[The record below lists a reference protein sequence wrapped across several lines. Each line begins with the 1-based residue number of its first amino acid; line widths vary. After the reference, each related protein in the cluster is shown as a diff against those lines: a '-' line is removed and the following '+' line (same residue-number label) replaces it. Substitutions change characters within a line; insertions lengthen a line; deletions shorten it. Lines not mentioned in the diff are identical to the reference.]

1 MGWGGFIRS
10 VQLLAGLAGGAALVA
25 IATGW
30 DGPREVLVAFAIVAL
45 AVSELALSAALAGAR
60 RRGGEAERAVVE
72 GEARTRHILDRSQ
85 EAYIAIDSRGS
96 VTAWNRAAE
105 TMFGW
110 SRDETDG
117 RALSELII
125 PESMRRAH
133 NEGIERYLRTG
144 HGPVVG
150 PRIELT
156 GVHRSG
162 REIPIEVSVTALEED
177 GDYSFHG
184 FVRDIT
190 ERKLLERQQARLL
203 AQAEETAR
211 IDALTR
217 LPNRRAW
224 DEQLIRELARA
235 RREGR
240 SLCVAILDL
249 DRFKLY
255 NDANGHPAGDRLLRT
270 AGSAWKLA
278 VRASDFIARYGG
290 EEFAVLLPDCGLE
303 EAETVIERLRGVTPE
318 AQTVSAG
325 IAEWN
330 VFESTA
336 ALIDRVDFALY
347 RAKRDGRDRSVCA
360 ASGSGVAPSR

>member
-10 VQLLAGLAGGAALVA
+10 LQLLAGLAGRVALVA

-45 AVSELALSAALAGAR
+45 AVS
-60 RRGGEAERAVVE
+60 
-72 GEARTRHILDRSQ
+72 
-85 EAYIAIDSRGS
+85 
-96 VTAWNRAAE
+96 
-105 TMFGW
+105 
-110 SRDETDG
+110 
-117 RALSELII
+117 
-125 PESMRRAH
+125 
-133 NEGIERYLRTG
+133 
-144 HGPVVG
+144 
-150 PRIELT
+150 
-156 GVHRSG
+156 
-162 REIPIEVSVTALEED
+162 
-177 GDYSFHG
+177 
-184 FVRDIT
+184 
-190 ERKLLERQQARLL
+190 
-203 AQAEETAR
+203 
-211 IDALTR
+211 
-217 LPNRRAW
+217 
-224 DEQLIRELARA
+224 ELARA